1 MVATRNWQPARGGDK
16 EMPNSALSLMRQLNY
31 DPRIGRVTNAP
42 LLAQHPMM
50 ADG

>member
-1 MVATRNWQPARGGDK
+1 MVATRNLQPARGGDK

-31 DPRIGRVTNAP
+31 DPRIGRAP
-42 LLAQHPMM
+42 TLCLFTQHPMM